1 MDSCFGIVRSQHCE
15 AEVVAATLTP
25 VGLNVT
31 LLFLN
36 RLDYA
41 QKYVRFLTYATFSES
56 KHFTCSL
63 GS

>member
-1 MDSCFGIVRSQHCE
+1 MDSCFGIVRSHQHCE
-15 AEVVAATLTP
+15 AKVVAATLTP

-41 QKYVRFLTYATFSES
+41 QKYVRF
-56 KHFTCSL
+56 
-63 GS
+63 

>member
-41 QKYVRFLTYATFSES
+41 PKYVRF
-56 KHFTCSL
+56 
-63 GS
+63 